1 MSVEPSGSALSS
13 KNSHDY
19 WIRKALRLA
28 QKAYTLGEVPIGA
41 LIIKDNRVIGQGF
54 NQREGLND
62 PTAHAEILAITA
74 ASNTIGNWRLENC
87 DIYVTKEPCPMC
99 AGAII
104 SARIRGLFFGAFD
117 EKKGCCGSLY
127 QLCGD
132 RRLDSITSVR
142 GGIVEDECSSILKEF
157 FISKRGQ

>member
-1 MSVEPSGSALSS
+1 MPSS
-13 KNSHDY
+13 KSLHP
-19 WIRKALRLA
+19 A
-28 QKAYTLGEVPIGA
+28 EVPVGA

-74 ASNTIGNWRLENC
+74 ASNTIGNWRLDNC

-104 SARIRGLFFGAFD
+104 SARIRGLFFLVHLMRKRAAVVPYISSVEIGA
-117 EKKGCCGSLY
+117 
-127 QLCGD
+127 
-132 RRLDSITSVR
+132 
-142 GGIVEDECSSILKEF
+142 
-157 FISKRGQ
+157 